1 MVKQKK
7 FALVTIGYWFLLLYA
22 VMALFFWFL
31 SLNNQNNNLAQL
43 KIAELSI
50 TAPKNYQEQLN
61 NILAFK
67 KRKETQYIAEGLTF
81 FIVLI
86 IGAWF
91 VYRSIRKQIKLTQQQ
106 QNFLMAVTHEL
117 KTPIAVTQLNLETL
131 QKRSLDAS
139 QQQKIISN
147 TLQEANRLN
156 GLCNNILLSSQIDS
170 DSFKSNKQLVDVGLI
185 VKASTDSFKK
195 RFISKNIEVNID
207 ENCYLKGETFLL
219 EMLINNLLDN
229 AIKYSPNNPTI
240 VVKLLLYPN
249 KIVLQVKDEGIG
261 IDESQK
267 DKLFTKFYR
276 IENESTRTTKGTGL
290 GLYLCK
296 KIAKLHNGNI
306 SVTKNKPMG
315 STFEVQFNT

>member
-1 MVKQKK
+1 MVKQKR

-22 VMALFFWFL
+22 VLALLFWFI
-31 SLNNQNNNLAQL
+31 SLNQQNQNLAQL
-43 KIAELSI
+43 KIAELNIVS
-50 TAPKNYQEQLN
+50 PKNYNQELKS
-61 NILAFK
+61 ILDFK

-81 FIVLI
+81 FVVLI

-131 QKRSLDAS
+131 QKRSLDNA

-170 DSFKSNKQLVDVGLI
+170 DSFKSNKQLVDFGAI
-185 VKASTDSFKK
+185 VKASTENFKK
-195 RFISKNIEVNID
+195 RFPLKNITAEICD
-207 ENCYLKGETFLL
+207 NCYLKGEKFLL
-219 EMLINNLLDN
+219 EMLVNNLIDN
-229 AIKYSPNNPTI
+229 AIKYSPNNTNI
-240 VVKLLLYPN
+240 HVLVNFEAN
-249 KIVLQVKDEGIG
+249 KTVLVVKDEGIG
-261 IDESQK
+261 IDDNQK
-267 DKLFTKFYR
+267 NKLFSKFYR
-276 IENESTRTTKGTGL
+276 IENEATRTTKGTGL

-296 KIAKLHNGNI
+296 KISALHNANI
-306 SVTKNKPMG
+306 TVTNNKPKG
-315 STFEVQFNT
+315 SIFEVQFNM

>member
-22 VMALFFWFL
+22 VMALFFWFI
-31 SLNNQNNNLAQL
+31 SLNVQNNNLAQL
-43 KIAELSI
+43 KIAELNTLSPNSQK
-50 TAPKNYQEQLN
+50 AKLEV
-61 NILAFK
+61 ILDYK

-117 KTPIAVTQLNLETL
+117 KTPIAITQLNLETL
-131 QKRSLDAS
+131 QKRSLDIT

-156 GLCNNILLSSQIDS
+156 GLCNNILLSSQIES
-170 DSFKSNKQLVDVGLI
+170 GSFKTNKQLVNFSAI
-185 VKASTDSFKK
+185 VQASTDSFKK
-195 RFISKNIEVNID
+195 RFASKNFIVDINNSIQL
-207 ENCYLKGETFLL
+207 NGETFLL
-219 EMLINNLLDN
+219 EMLVNNLVDN
-229 AIKYSPNNPTI
+229 AIKYSPNNPDI
-240 VVKLLLYPN
+240 FVLLSTHEN
-249 KIVLQVKDEGIG
+249 KIILKVKDEGIG
-261 IDESQK
+261 IEEEQK

-276 IENESTRTTKGTGL
+276 IQNEATRTTKGTGL

-296 KIAKLHNGNI
+296 KIANLHNGNI
-306 SVTKNKPMG
+306 TVTNNKPKG
-315 STFEVQFNT
+315 STFEVQFNM